1 MRRANIRISIKGKD
15 VTLDLAPHLLSL
27 TFTEKADEELDD
39 LQLVIEDRDRLWQGD
54 WLPAAGD
61 VIEAAI
67 VARNWRGEGV
77 EELPCG
83 RFEIDEMELSSGM
96 SGDVVTIKAVPAVVK
111 SSLMLQRKSRAWEN
125 VRLTTV
131 IADIAGSAGLDVLY
145 HGPEIVCAR
154 IEQRQESDLA
164 FLQRVTKEQGM
175 RMVIKSDRLV
185 VYAGQMADR
194 LEPLKIV
201 RTASPEAQN
210 EWDFAEF
217 TAKRTTAGIY
227 TQCVV
232 GYTKSTDSETIQN
245 SYEPEIPPTTGRVL
259 YINKRI
265 ENPAQAE
272 RVARAEL
279 RDKNREEQTGS
290 MSGIGDVR
298 LRAGVV
304 LDVLGWGGFDS
315 KYVIAQ
321 ATHSVDK
328 SGGYTTSVE
337 LEKALD
343 Y

>member
-1 MRRANIRISIKGKD
+1 MRRASVRISIEGKD

-39 LQLVIEDRDRLWQGD
+39 LQLVLEDRDRLWQGD

-61 VIEAAI
+61 VIEATI
-67 VARNWRGEGV
+67 VARDWREEGV
-77 EELPCG
+77 EHLPCG
-83 RFEIDEMELSSGM
+83 RFEIDEMELSSSM

-201 RTASPEAQN
+201 RTSSPDPN
-210 EWDFAEF
+210 GWDFAEF

-245 SYEPEIPPTTGRVL
+245 SYEPDIPPTTGRVL

-304 LDVLGWGGFDS
+304 LDVRGWGGFDS

-321 ATHSVDK
+321 ATHSLDK
-328 SGGYTTSVE
+328 NGGYTTSVE
-337 LEKALD
+337 LQKALE